1 MESIRVSDTNS
12 SPQLPAAATAAVAR
26 GAKVDAIKEVRAATG
41 LGLMEA
47 RQLVER
53 YIAANP
59 VLQQQFGQQ
68 EAALKQRVIRWVVI
82 IDLLIFAAIL
92 WWFFG
97 R

>member
-1 MESIRVSDTNS
+1 MVPDTNS

-26 GAKVDAIKEVRAATG
+26 GSKVEAIKEVRAATG
-41 LGLMEA
+41 LGLLEA
-47 RQLVER
+47 KQQVER

-59 VLQQQFGQQ
+59 VLKEQFGQQ
-68 EAALKQRVIRWVVI
+68 EAALKRRVIRWVVV

-92 WWFFG
+92 WWFLG

>member
-1 MESIRVSDTNS
+1 MVAITVSDTNA

-26 GAKVDAIKEVRAATG
+26 GAKVEAIKEVRAATG

-47 RQLVER
+47 KQLVER

-68 EAALKQRVIRWVVI
+68 EAALQRRVIRWVVI